1 MIVSAGLHGA
11 ACSGL
16 RGACCRFA
24 RCGTTRLHGVQ
35 VDSAQRKKLE
45 ICQTLIFEYAPDK
58 VTLLQRRPPAARL
71 NMHGEHITYDFTAEL
86 NVRPSMRGAYRGQPR
101 PAWRLATARQRPSG
115 RATALVR
122 RWKLSLWL
130 CRCRAVA
137 SRHAASRRCAGGRR
151 RRPHSARQQGDEG
164 HRPLLQVLSYV
175 ESAGSCQAGGRRCFR
190 RLRLVGA
197 SDVRRQDVSDA
208 AGPATEAQI
217 RWPAHVL
224 APSAPQA
231 RRQNAR
237 RAPVRPLPREHR
249 PAPSATALA
258 ACFDV
263 ARRRHGR

>member
-1 MIVSAGLHGA
+1 MPGLGQDPDSYDDEEEAAAASPPPVRLGFACCPPPAVMGRMIVSAGLHGA

-58 VTLLQRRPPAARL
+58 VTLLQRRPPADHL
-71 NMHGEHITYDFTAEL
+71 NKHGEHITYDFTAEL

-130 CRCRAVA
+130 CRCLAIAV
-137 SRHAASRRCAGGRR
+137 SLFSCRCHTDSHCVSLFLTLGRCV
-151 RRPHSARQQGDEG
+151 P
-164 HRPLLQVLSYV
+164 
-175 ESAGSCQAGGRRCFR
+175 
-190 RLRLVGA
+190 
-197 SDVRRQDVSDA
+197 DA
-208 AGPATEAQI
+208 
-217 RWPAHVL
+217 V
-224 APSAPQA
+224 
-231 RRQNAR
+231 
-237 RAPVRPLPREHR
+237 
-249 PAPSATALA
+249 
-258 ACFDV
+258 
-263 ARRRHGR
+263 